1 MLACALHSLAEQRRR
16 TRPQQLTQWH
26 SSTVAP
32 GKSVRTKR
40 QLQPCKSQPTRNPL
54 HREHVGPHAHWH
66 YRWFHRRTPGGNIG
80 VFNQEGTK
88 NTSHWHYIC
97 LRLIVHLRQRV
108 CSMSNF
114 WAPWSAHFILWQ
126 ILSWYLQR
134 LNHIEPISMWRQSS
148 HWKNKY
154 VVIWRLISE
163 ENMIFSMG
171 KSKS

>member
-54 HREHVGPHAHWH
+54 HREHVGPHAHRQWH

-80 VFNQEGTK
+80 FQPRGNKKHQPLALYLFEIDCAPSTK
-88 NTSHWHYIC
+88 SLQHEQ
-97 LRLIVHLRQRV
+97 L
-108 CSMSNF
+108 
-114 WAPWSAHFILWQ
+114 
-126 ILSWYLQR
+126 LS
-134 LNHIEPISMWRQSS
+134 S
-148 HWKNKY
+148 
-154 VVIWRLISE
+154 LISSFYTLADSE
-163 ENMIFSMG
+163 LIPSTTQPHWTNINVKTVEPLE
-171 KSKS
+171 K